1 MGFLLGRKDVVHLI
15 VQLFQGIVG
24 EHQLLPPGLRLF
36 QLLLELLPHGR
47 QLRLFLIQLLFT
59 LDQGVDP
66 GAELGLCAVYFFL
79 GVFQFFLF
87 LVQLGGGIVQFTVDC
102 SGDPVVQLVDQLL
115 IQHHVQLLL
124 NFAAGGDPGDAGNAL
139 QFVHQRFIQ
148 EFRQLHGVH
157 ALHGY
162 RRHLHGKHGG
172 VDLQHVGRAHRV
184 RPVGGQLGDL
194 LLDIHAHGVHV
205 DALGEFQ
212 NDHANVFAGNGGHL
226 LNVIQRG
233 HGLLHGSGDLL
244 LHLFRACTGVGG
256 HDQHVREIHIG
267 KQVGGHA
274 EIGHHAQHQ
283 YGDHRDE
290 NRQRLFDG
298 EFGHTALLTA
308 LKRGINICNSIA
320 PFDPEYQ
327 LKMCKSFMNTVF
339 CGGICSLF
347 TVFRGCGTIRKIP
360 MEGTGMKKFL
370 AVLTLACLLTGCAA
384 GAAGGN
390 VYETTFLTLFDTVT
404 TIRGRAES
412 QAAFTEAAQGVHD
425 TLLHYHQLFDIYND
439 YAGCN
444 NLKTVNDQAGVAPVE
459 VDGDIIRLLLECRE
473 FYDATGGKVNVAMGS
488 VLALWHDARTAGL
501 DDPANARLPDRAA
514 LENAAAH
521 MDFDA
526 VIIDEDASTVFIS
539 DPETRLDVGAVAKGW
554 SAQRA
559 AENAPEGLLISVGG
573 NVCATGPKTEA
584 GDPWVIGIQDP
595 DGGDYLHTVCVTGG
609 SVVTSGDYQRTYL
622 VDGESYH
629 HIIDPETLMPSRY
642 WRSVTVVCADSGIAD
657 ALSTALF
664 LMPQDEGQTLLTRY
678 NAEAMWVDADGG
690 EFFSP
695 GFRALLRT

>member
-1 MGFLLGRKDVVHLI
+1 
-15 VQLFQGIVG
+15 
-24 EHQLLPPGLRLF
+24 
-36 QLLLELLPHGR
+36 
-47 QLRLFLIQLLFT
+47 
-59 LDQGVDP
+59 
-66 GAELGLCAVYFFL
+66 
-79 GVFQFFLF
+79 
-87 LVQLGGGIVQFTVDC
+87 
-102 SGDPVVQLVDQLL
+102 
-115 IQHHVQLLL
+115 
-124 NFAAGGDPGDAGNAL
+124 
-139 QFVHQRFIQ
+139 
-148 EFRQLHGVH
+148 
-157 ALHGY
+157 
-162 RRHLHGKHGG
+162 
-172 VDLQHVGRAHRV
+172 
-184 RPVGGQLGDL
+184 
-194 LLDIHAHGVHV
+194 
-205 DALGEFQ
+205 
-212 NDHANVFAGNGGHL
+212 
-226 LNVIQRG
+226 
-233 HGLLHGSGDLL
+233 
-244 LHLFRACTGVGG
+244 
-256 HDQHVREIHIG
+256 
-267 KQVGGHA
+267 
-274 EIGHHAQHQ
+274 
-283 YGDHRDE
+283 
-290 NRQRLFDG
+290 
-298 EFGHTALLTA
+298 
-308 LKRGINICNSIA
+308 
-320 PFDPEYQ
+320 
-327 LKMCKSFMNTVF
+327 
-339 CGGICSLF
+339 
-347 TVFRGCGTIRKIP
+347 
-360 MEGTGMKKFL
+360 MKKFL
-370 AVLTLACLLTGCAA
+370 AVLTLATICSHRLRRRSGE
-384 GAAGGN
+384 N

-412 QAAFTEAAQGVHD
+412 RAAFAGRQGVHD

-609 SVVTSGDYQRTYL
+609 SVVTSGTSTYL

-664 LMPQDEGQTLLTRY
+664 LMPQDEEPDASDTLQC
-678 NAEAMWVDADGG
+678 EAMWVDADGG
-690 EFFSP
+690 EFSAPAFGRCCGRKGNIP
-695 GFRALLRT
+695 LHMQKT

>member
-1 MGFLLGRKDVVHLI
+1 
-15 VQLFQGIVG
+15 
-24 EHQLLPPGLRLF
+24 
-36 QLLLELLPHGR
+36 
-47 QLRLFLIQLLFT
+47 
-59 LDQGVDP
+59 
-66 GAELGLCAVYFFL
+66 
-79 GVFQFFLF
+79 
-87 LVQLGGGIVQFTVDC
+87 
-102 SGDPVVQLVDQLL
+102 
-115 IQHHVQLLL
+115 
-124 NFAAGGDPGDAGNAL
+124 
-139 QFVHQRFIQ
+139 
-148 EFRQLHGVH
+148 
-157 ALHGY
+157 
-162 RRHLHGKHGG
+162 
-172 VDLQHVGRAHRV
+172 
-184 RPVGGQLGDL
+184 
-194 LLDIHAHGVHV
+194 
-205 DALGEFQ
+205 
-212 NDHANVFAGNGGHL
+212 
-226 LNVIQRG
+226 
-233 HGLLHGSGDLL
+233 
-244 LHLFRACTGVGG
+244 
-256 HDQHVREIHIG
+256 
-267 KQVGGHA
+267 
-274 EIGHHAQHQ
+274 
-283 YGDHRDE
+283 
-290 NRQRLFDG
+290 
-298 EFGHTALLTA
+298 
-308 LKRGINICNSIA
+308 
-320 PFDPEYQ
+320 
-327 LKMCKSFMNTVF
+327 
-339 CGGICSLF
+339 
-347 TVFRGCGTIRKIP
+347 
-360 MEGTGMKKFL
+360 MKKWL
-370 AVLTLACLLTGCAA
+370 AALILVCLLTGCAA

-473 FYDATGGKVNVAMGS
+473 FYDATGGKVNVAMGG

-521 MDFDA
+521 MDFDT
-526 VIIDEDASTVFIS
+526 VIIDEDVSTVFIS

-664 LMPQDEGQTLLTRY
+664 LMPQDEGQTLLTRC
-678 NAEAMWVDADGG
+678 NAEAMWVDANGG

-695 GFRALLRT
+695 GFQALLRT